1 MRVLVLV
8 LSLFLSFGLMTKAT
22 AQNIKIG
29 HCNLELVLR
38 YMPETEAMEKE
49 ISLYRQKYSERLAN
63 KEKVMQDKY
72 AELQELL
79 SKTPPPITEE
89 EAKKREEELMK
100 MQSELQADAA
110 KYEKELGD
118 RQNTMLTP
126 IIEKLKKAIDEVAIA
141 DGYLY
146 VLNSM
151 DAGGNSIVLYGPKE
165 NDVTEK
171 VLKKLNITLPTAPP
185 AEAPKPGN

>member
-1 MRVLVLV
+1 
-8 LSLFLSFGLMTKAT
+8 MTKAT